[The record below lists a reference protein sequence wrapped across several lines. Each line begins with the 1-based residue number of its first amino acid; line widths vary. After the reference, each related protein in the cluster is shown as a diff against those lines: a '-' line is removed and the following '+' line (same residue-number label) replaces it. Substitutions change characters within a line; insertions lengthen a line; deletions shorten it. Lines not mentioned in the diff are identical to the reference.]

1 MEIAMFVEPLL
12 PVISYTISVAGIIII
27 ALIVK
32 EMLGIKYT
40 MQYEDVFSERIEIIT
55 HSGLDDET
63 QKELIIEIIRT
74 SVTSEQNVG

>member
-40 MQYEDVFSERIEIIT
+40 MQYEDVFSERIETIT